1 MIQLPKKR
9 GRAGAGAA
17 YIDDKA
23 FLRGG
28 LAIMGMAALLVF
40 SLKVAPM
47 LFNSYS
53 FQPHGMCYLWQPNL
67 VALQVGSDALIGL
80 AYVSISATLAY
91 LVYKTR
97 HDIPFQ
103 WVFIA
108 FGIFIIACAA
118 THFLEIWTLWNAT
131 YWLSGSMK
139 LITAAASVA
148 TAIALPLLL
157 PKVYA
162 IVEVAKASN
171 ERKQQ
176 LESAH
181 QELEVLYAK
190 SKELDELKAN
200 FFANV
205 SHELRTPLTLILG
218 PIRTLLTEGQLTSKQ
233 ERNLAVAER
242 NALILLKHVNDLLD
256 ISKVEAGY
264 METTYEDI
272 DLTRLLQECMTP
284 FEALA
289 QERQITVTLESPE
302 SILTQGDSG
311 KLQRIFLNLL
321 SNAFKFTPAGGRVRC
336 ASRKAGGRGIV
347 MIQDSG
353 PGVQPA
359 LRTAIFERFRQGDSD
374 AAQYSSGTG
383 LGLAIVK
390 EFVELHAG
398 TVMVSEAPGGGA
410 LFTVDLPLVTPV
422 NSMVQASIL
431 SAQVREKSAS
441 HFPVE
446 RSRGQQWY
454 SPMDIPALQEGEDT
468 NPLVLII
475 DDNPEVAYL
484 IAETLAPM
492 YRIATAHNGKEGL
505 EQALRLEPDLI
516 LCDIMMPVMSGDL
529 FVSQARTHSKLAL
542 TPILVLSARTDNQ
555 VPLQLLRTGAQ
566 DYLAKP
572 FFPEELRVRAAN
584 LIALHQVR
592 RVLQQE
598 VAQQNLNIAELAGEV
613 TLRKRESEQMVL
625 ALQTSE
631 TNFRELAN
639 SMPQIVWTAG
649 PDGAL
654 DYYNQRWFEYTGM
667 TYEQT
672 QGWGWELVLHPDDR
686 QKCFDI
692 WHQAVQTGRM
702 YEIEYRFKR
711 ASDGTYRWHLGRAF
725 PARDSSG
732 KIYKWFGTGTDIDD
746 RKRIEVAFRAMEE
759 RKDLFLSMA
768 SHELKTPLTSLKVF
782 THIMLKMLQQDVRP
796 EPVRYLT
803 KMDTQIN
810 KLIKLIAELLDIS
823 RVQTGKLVL
832 AEEYFDSDTFVQDV
846 VDMTQHT
853 SPAHP
858 IAITGVI
865 QRQIYGDKDRLGQ
878 VLINLLT
885 NAIKFS
891 PAPGSIEVIVTTDQK
906 QVTFGVRDHGIGIPQ
921 DQQALIFERFYRVYG
936 DRDTKYPGLGIGLY
950 IAFEIVQRHG
960 GRIWVE
966 SVEGHGAT
974 FFFSIPLDRKAPDAE
989 TPTHVQQEGIA
1000 AS

>member
-1 MIQLPKKR
+1 
-9 GRAGAGAA
+9 
-17 YIDDKA
+17 
-23 FLRGG
+23 
-28 LAIMGMAALLVF
+28 MGVVALFVF
-40 SLKVAPM
+40 SIKVAPL
-47 LFNSYS
+47 LFNSYN

-67 VALQVGSDALIGL
+67 VTLHVGSDALIGL

-108 FGIFIIACAA
+108 FGIFIIACAC

-131 YWLSGSMK
+131 YWLSGSVK
-139 LITAAASVA
+139 LITAVASVA

-176 LESAH
+176 LENAH
-181 QELEVLYAK
+181 QELEILYAK

-218 PIRTLLTEGQLTSKQ
+218 PIRNLLTEEQLTSKQ
-233 ERNLAVAER
+233 ERNLAIAER
-242 NALILLKHVNDLLD
+242 NALILLRYVNDLLD
-256 ISKVEAGY
+256 ISKIEAGH
-264 METTYEDI
+264 MDITYGEI
-272 DLTRLLQECMTP
+272 DLTRLLQECVTS
-284 FEALA
+284 FETLA
-289 QERQITVTLESPE
+289 QERQIIVSVEGPASLPA
-302 SILTQGDSG
+302 QGDAG

-321 SNAFKFTPAGGRVRC
+321 SNAFRFTPTGGRISCTV
-336 ASRKAGGRGIV
+336 SKAGEHGIV
-347 MIQDSG
+347 TIQDNG

-359 LRTAIFERFRQGDSD
+359 LRQVIFERFKQGV
-374 AAQYSSGTG
+374 QRGTGTG

-398 TVMVSEAPGGGA
+398 TVMVSDAPDGGA
-410 LFTVDLPLVTPV
+410 LFTIDLPLVAPGTATL
-422 NSMVQASIL
+422 QAPTSSSSLSKQDASPFSIEHAAVKPRNL
-431 SAQVREKSAS
+431 
-441 HFPVE
+441 
-446 RSRGQQWY
+446 
-454 SPMDIPALQEGEDT
+454 PMDIPALRERKDSD
-468 NPLVLII
+468 PLVLII
-475 DDNPEVAYL
+475 EDNPEITYL
-484 IAETLAPM
+484 IADTLAPM
-492 YRIATAHNGKEGL
+492 YRIARAGDGKEGL
-505 EQALRLEPDLI
+505 EKALSLKPDLI

-529 FVSQARTHSKLAL
+529 FVSEARTRPELAL
-542 TPILVLSARTDNQ
+542 IPIIVLSARTDDKM
-555 VPLQLLRTGAQ
+555 PLQLLRAGAQ

-572 FFPEELRVRAAN
+572 FLPEELRVRATN
-584 LIALHQVR
+584 LITLHQVR

-598 VAQQNLNIAELAGEV
+598 VTQQNLNIAELAGEV

-625 ALQTSE
+625 ALQASE

-672 QGWGWELVLHPDDR
+672 RGWGWEPVIHPDDY
-686 QKCFDI
+686 QKCIDT
-692 WHQAVQTGRM
+692 WSQALQTGKM

-782 THIMLKMLQQDVRP
+782 THVLLKMLQQDARP

-823 RVQTGKLVL
+823 RVQAGKLVL
-832 AEEYFDSDTFVQDV
+832 VEEDFDGDTFVQDV

-853 SPAHP
+853 SLAHP
-858 IAITGVI
+858 ITITSVI
-865 QRQIYGDKDRLGQ
+865 QRQLYGDKDRLGQ

-891 PAPGSIEVIVTTDQK
+891 PIAGPIEVIVTADQE
-906 QVTFGVRDHGIGIPQ
+906 QVIFGVRDHGIGIPQ

-950 IAFEIVQRHG
+950 IAFEIVKRHG

>member
-9 GRAGAGAA
+9 GRTGTGAA
-17 YIDDKA
+17 HIDERA

-28 LAIMGMAALLVF
+28 LVIMGGVALLVF
-40 SLKVAPM
+40 SMKVAPL
-47 LFNSYS
+47 LFNSYN

-67 VALQVGSDALIGL
+67 VALQVTSDALIGL

-108 FGIFIIACAA
+108 FGIFIIACAG

-139 LITAAASVA
+139 LITAIASVA

-181 QELEVLYAK
+181 QELEILYAR

-218 PIRTLLTEGQLTSKQ
+218 PVRNLLTEEQLTSKQ
-233 ERNLAVAER
+233 ERNLAIAER
-242 NALILLKHVNDLLD
+242 NALILLRYVNDLLD
-256 ISKVEAGY
+256 ISKIEAGH
-264 METTYEDI
+264 MDITYGEI
-272 DLTRLLQECMTP
+272 DLTRLLQECVTS
-284 FEALA
+284 FETLA
-289 QERQITVTLESPE
+289 QERQITVSVEGPTSLPA
-302 SILTQGDSG
+302 QGDAG

-321 SNAFKFTPAGGRVRC
+321 SNAFRFTPTGGHVSC
-336 ASRKAGGRGIV
+336 ALYKAGERGIV
-347 MIQDSG
+347 TIQDNG

-359 LRTAIFERFRQGDSD
+359 LRQVIFERFKQGM
-374 AAQYSSGTG
+374 QRGTGTG

-398 TVMVSEAPGGGA
+398 TVKVSDAPDGGA
-410 LFTVDLPLVTPV
+410 LFTIDLPLVAPGTATL
-422 NSMVQASIL
+422 QAPSSSSLISKQGASPFSIEHAAVKPRNL
-431 SAQVREKSAS
+431 
-441 HFPVE
+441 
-446 RSRGQQWY
+446 
-454 SPMDIPALQEGEDT
+454 PMDIPALRERKDSD
-468 NPLVLII
+468 PLVLII
-475 DDNPEVAYL
+475 EDNPEITYL
-484 IAETLAPM
+484 IADTLAPM
-492 YRIATAHNGKEGL
+492 YRIARAGNGKEGL
-505 EQALRLEPDLI
+505 EKALSLQPDLI

-529 FVSQARTHSKLAL
+529 FVSEVRAHPELAL
-542 TPILVLSARTDNQ
+542 IPIIVLSARTDDKM
-555 VPLQLLRTGAQ
+555 PLQLLRAGAQ

-572 FFPEELRVRAAN
+572 FLPEELRVRAAN
-584 LIALHQVR
+584 LITLHQVR
-592 RVLQQE
+592 RVLQKE
-598 VAQQNLNIAELAGEV
+598 ATQQNLNIAELAEEV

-625 ALQTSE
+625 ALQESE
-631 TNFRELAN
+631 TNFRELAD
-639 SMPQIVWTAG
+639 SMPQVVWTAG

-667 TYEQT
+667 TYEET
-672 QGWGWELVLHPDDR
+672 RGWGWGPVLHPDDY
-686 QKCFDI
+686 QKCIDI
-692 WHQAVQTGRM
+692 WHQALQTGRM

-782 THIMLKMLQQDVRP
+782 THVMLKMLQHDERP

-832 AEEYFDSDTFVQDV
+832 AEEDFDSDTFVQDV
-846 VDMTQHT
+846 VDMTQQT
-853 SPAHP
+853 SPTHP
-858 IAITGVI
+858 ITII
-865 QRQIYGDKDRLGQ
+865 DSMRQQLYGDKDRLGQ

-891 PAPGSIEVIVTTDQK
+891 PTAGPIEVLVTTDQK
-906 QVTFGVRDHGIGIPQ
+906 HVTFGVRDHGIGIPQ

-966 SVEGHGAT
+966 SVEGRGST
-974 FFFSIPLDRKAPDAE
+974 FFFSIPLDRKTPATEA
-989 TPTHVQQEGIA
+989 PTHIHQEGRA